1 LCAQEQGLLG
11 VEGAAQV
18 SRRFEHEFLRD
29 MAAMNVLPPD
39 AITRVTDYLP
49 DIVQFVSDL
58 EAKGFAYRGAR
69 TGSLWHNA
77 QKFSR

>member
-1 LCAQEQGLLG
+1 
-11 VEGAAQV
+11 
-18 SRRFEHEFLRD
+18 

-69 TGSLWHNA
+69 SGSLWFDTVAYGARYGLHAILCA
-77 QKFSR
+77 QAPACYRLSCPCLCV